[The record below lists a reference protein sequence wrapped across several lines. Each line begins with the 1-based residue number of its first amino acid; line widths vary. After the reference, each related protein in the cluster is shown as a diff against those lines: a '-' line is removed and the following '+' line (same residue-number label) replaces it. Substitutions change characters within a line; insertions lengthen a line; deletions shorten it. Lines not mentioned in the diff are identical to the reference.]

1 MQLPVPTTVTTSPSI
16 VAINKFELVY
26 VNAPVPFVVGGIN
39 EKLVSPKVFVIAE
52 KLLRTVGI
60 LLIVNNAVIVPDTK
74 LVVLSCSAVIVEVP
88 LPTMV
93 IVFPSMVA
101 TSGSELV

>member
-1 MQLPVPTTVTTSPSI
+1 MINPSL
-16 VAINKFELVY
+16 FELGSIIANEASPNVF
-26 VNAPVPFVVGGIN
+26 APTV
-39 EKLVSPKVFVIAE
+39 KLV
-52 KLLRTVGI
+52 RTVGI

-74 LVVLSCSAVIVEVP
+74 LVVLSCSAVMVEEP

-101 TSGSELV
+101 TDKSELV